1 MKAVAFAF
9 ALLSGFSLAF
19 GQDAPTPRPYGGA
32 EAHAAAAGIGAPPV
46 PCPLPPIP
54 TPADYQPAARPVYPS
69 PIPTT
74 SGGATARL
82 EHLLEAAVHLEAAG
96 EMQQA
101 QQVRRLVAQE
111 RRALLDRLDKGKPGP
126 DVAQVLLHL
135 RVIEVSRS
143 KLAKLGFEWTSIQ
156 NENVISSPFGYVS
169 PTTFQV
175 IGDNKGLLGML
186 DALRKDKLARVLAE
200 PTLVAMSG
208 QPAHFQC
215 GGEIPVAV
223 AGGEAGGCEWPTKA
237 GTRVDLVPLVT
248 ESDRIRLEMK
258 VAVVEP
264 LADGPTVSGKQQASA
279 LKTLNIDTGVEMSSG
294 QTVVMSG
301 FSTYSKDRDETL
313 ETLILITSEIV
324 DAPLAAHANPPVNA
338 QR

>member
-1 MKAVAFAF
+1 MRTVVFAF
-9 ALLSGFSLAF
+9 FVLASCSVALS
-19 GQDAPTPRPYGGA
+19 QDAPTPRPYGA
-32 EAHAAAAGIGAPPV
+32 AVPHAAGAGFGAPPV
-46 PCPLPPIP
+46 PRPLPAIP
-54 TPADYQPAARPVYPS
+54 TPAASQPAARPACPKPVPATL
-69 PIPTT
+69 PT
-74 SGGATARL
+74 ATIRL

-96 EMQQA
+96 ETQQG
-101 QQVRRLVAQE
+101 QQVRGLVAQE
-111 RRALLDRLDKGKPGP
+111 RRALLDRLHKGKPEP

-156 NENVISSPFGYVS
+156 NEDVISSPFGRVS

-175 IGDNKGLLGML
+175 VDDNKGLRGML
-186 DALRKDKLARVLAE
+186 EALRKAKLVRVLAE

-215 GGEIPVAV
+215 GGEIPVAG

-264 LADGPTVSGKQQASA
+264 LADGPAVSGKQQASA

-301 FSTYSKDRDETL
+301 FSTYSRDRDETL

-324 DAPLAAHANPPVNA
+324 DVPLAAQANPPVNA